1 MGRIKEISRKPVR
14 GRKRNPVVY
23 LICEGTETEIRYFK
37 RFRSRGCHIDIIPIP
52 SQYKAA
58 DRLVQKARATMGTSP
73 YYPDEGD
80 VIWCV
85 FDRDENSNEALRKAK
100 QIAAWEGYQLA
111 YSNPSFEL
119 WFLLHFVNQRTEV
132 ADCRTLI
139 RMLKQPGRLER
150 YEKNQDVYDQL
161 EPLQEKA
168 IERAK
173 QRIHV
178 LEEEKA
184 ELICRQ
190 SNPVTTVAELVEY
203 LNSRR

>member
-1 MGRIKEISRKPVR
+1 MGRIKEISRKSTHR
-14 GRKRNPVVY
+14 RKRNPVVY

-58 DRLVQKARATMGTSP
+58 DRLIQKVRATMGTNP

-85 FDRDENSNEALRKAK
+85 FDRDENSDAALQKAK
-100 QIAAWEGYQLA
+100 QVAMKEGYRLA

-119 WFLLHFVNQRTEV
+119 WFLLHFVNQSAEIT
-132 ADCRTLI
+132 DCKGVI
-139 RMLKQPGRLER
+139 RVLKQPGRLER
-150 YEKNQDVYDQL
+150 YEKNHDVYDQL
-161 EPLQEKA
+161 EPLQKDA

-173 QRIHV
+173 QRIQT
-178 LEEEKA
+178 LEIEHTEVISRK
-184 ELICRQ
+184 
-190 SNPVTTVAELVEY
+190 SNPVKTVADLVEY
-203 LNSRR
+203 LNSKR

>member
-1 MGRIKEISRKPVR
+1 MGRIKEITRKPER

-37 RFRSRGCHIDIIPIP
+37 RFRSRGCLIDILPIP

-58 DRLVQKARATMGTSP
+58 DRLVQKARATMGTNP

-85 FDRDENSNEALRKAK
+85 FDRDENSDEALRKAK
-100 QIAAWEGYQLA
+100 QEAAQEGYQLA

-119 WFLLHFVNQRTEV
+119 WFLLHFMNQRTEV
-132 ADCRTLI
+132 ADCQALI

-178 LEEEKA
+178 LKEEKT
-184 ELICRQ
+184 EIFCRQ

>member
-1 MGRIKEISRKPVR
+1 MRRIREISRKPVR
-14 GRKRNPVVY
+14 GRKRNPVAY

-58 DRLVQKARATMGTSP
+58 DRLVQKARATMGTNP

-85 FDRDENSNEALRKAK
+85 FDRDENSDEALQKAK
-100 QIAAWEGYQLA
+100 HTAAREGYQLA

-119 WFLLHFVNQRTEV
+119 WFLLHFVNQRTEA
-132 ADCRTLI
+132 ADCQALI
-139 RMLKQPGRLER
+139 QMLKQPGRLER

-178 LEEEKA
+178 LEEER
-184 ELICRQ
+184 EEIICRR